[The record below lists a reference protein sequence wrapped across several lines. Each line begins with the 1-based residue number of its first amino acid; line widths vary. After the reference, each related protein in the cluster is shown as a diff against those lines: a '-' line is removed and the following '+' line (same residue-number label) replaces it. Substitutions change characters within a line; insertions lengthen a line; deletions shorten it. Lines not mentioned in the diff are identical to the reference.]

1 MPRTLT
7 IAILFAAAVIAGM
20 ASAVR
25 PASAGGA
32 PWCAVVDI
40 GWGTQSSDCS
50 FWTFEECVP
59 HVLAGNRGFCNENPA
74 YTGPAVRQRGGHSR
88 RGWRH

>member
-40 GWGTQSSDCS
+40 GWGT
-50 FWTFEECVP
+50 
-59 HVLAGNRGFCNENPA
+59 
-74 YTGPAVRQRGGHSR
+74 
-88 RGWRH
+88 